1 MLTISNYKSIEFLSN
16 LVAKA
21 LDDYDKFKSMWFENY
36 KLDYYKVANEWAS
49 TFNDL
54 GLFETIDDV
63 LYYLEKPYKLQEQLY
78 IIKMFDLSIVYKQD
92 YSQWLK
98 DIDCPKECEMDT
110 VDFIEYVI
118 HNGYQTYQIKELL
131 DECRDDFKV

>member
-1 MLTISNYKSIEFLSN
+1 MLFINNYKSIEFLSN
-16 LVAKA
+16 LVTKA
-21 LDDYDKFKSMWFENY
+21 LNDYEQSRKMW
-36 KLDYYKVANEWAS
+36 LDMYNLDFYKVAVEWAS

-63 LYYLEKPYKLQEQLY
+63 LYYLEKPHKLQEQLF
-78 IIKMFDLSIVYKQD
+78 IIKMFDLKIVYKQD

-98 DIDCPKECEMDT
+98 DIDCPKECEMD
-110 VDFIEYVI
+110 VIDYIEYVI
-118 HNGYQTYQIKELL
+118 HNGYETYQLLELL

>member
-1 MLTISNYKSIEFLSN
+1 MLTITNYKSIEFLSN
-16 LVAKA
+16 LVTKG
-21 LDDYDKFKSMWFENY
+21 LNDFDKFKSIWTT
-36 KLDYYKVANEWAS
+36 DYDLSLYKVSVEWAS
-49 TFNDL
+49 TFNDF

-63 LYYLEKPYKLQEQLY
+63 LYYLEKPYKFQRQLY

-98 DIDCPKECEMDT
+98 DIDCPKECEMDV
-110 VDFIEYVI
+110 VDYIEYVI
-118 HNGYQTYQIKELL
+118 HNGYETYQLMELL

>member
-1 MLTISNYKSIEFLSN
+1 MLTITNYKSIEFLSN
-16 LVAKA
+16 LVTKA
-21 LDDYDKFKSMWFENY
+21 LNEFEQMKSIWFENY
-36 KLDYYKVANEWAS
+36 DLKYYKVSVEWANR
-49 TFNDL
+49 FNDL
-54 GLFETIDDV
+54 GLFQSIDDV
-63 LYYLEKPYKLQEQLY
+63 LYYLEKPHKFQEQLY

-98 DIDCPKECEMDT
+98 DIDCPKECEMDV

-118 HNGYQTYQIKELL
+118 HNGYETYQLIELL